1 MSSVLNNEA
10 LMLILTK
17 SQDREG
23 IGFHVYFKLL
33 LRNHEKKRELWEG
46 RRGGGREQGV

>member
-10 LMLILTK
+10 LMLILAK

-33 LRNHEKKRELWEG
+33 LRNHEEKRELWEG